1 MDWSD
6 YEVEG
11 QIRDVLGY
19 EGYYK
24 ITSCG
29 QVISV
34 ERNIWNGKGYKTEP
48 SKLLKQALNRKGY
61 PVVYLS
67 KNGKKKTV
75 RVHRL
80 VAEAFIPN
88 TNNKPQVNHIDG
100 DKTNNKVDN
109 LEWCTNEENQRH
121 AVENSLNNHS
131 TYKAGKPERP
141 VFQIDMATNEVIAK
155 FNSISEATNHIG
167 YKSKSNIGACCR
179 GLKKSVGGYMW
190 KYADERQVV

>member
-6 YEVEG
+6 YEVDG
-11 QIRDVLGY
+11 QLKDVVGY

-24 ITSCG
+24 VTSCG

-34 ERNIWNGKGYKTEP
+34 ERKIWNGKGYKTEP

-67 KNGKKKTV
+67 KNAKQKTV

-80 VAEAFIPN
+80 IAEAFIPN
-88 TNNKPQVNHIDG
+88 PNNKPQVNHIDG
-100 DKTNNKVDN
+100 NKTNNRVDN
-109 LEWCTNEENQRH
+109 LEWCTNAENQRH
-121 AVENSLNNHS
+121 AVENNLNNHS
-131 TYKAGKPERP
+131 TYKAGKPERA
-141 VFQIDMATNEVIAK
+141 VYQIDMATNEVIAK

-179 GLKKSVGGYMW
+179 GIKKSVGGYKW